1 MSSSWFEQANAWLAH
16 QLGAATGLASF
27 ALLLLGG
34 ALASLLPCVYPLYPI
49 TAAVLS
55 KRQSQLGRFAHPLVY
70 YAGMAGIYFAFGIA
84 ASLTGGSFNEVLRL
98 PAVNLAIAGLMVL
111 LALATAGLLHFP
123 AITGVGENRGT
134 GLGSTMVMGA
144 GAGLLSSAC
153 VGPVVVS
160 ILVSIAAS
168 TTRVS
173 AGVALLAAFKMMLF
187 GMGVGLPLLL
197 IGVFG
202 VALPRGGRWM
212 IRMQQVFGLLIAWF
226 AIGYVFKGLAA
237 LGFSSGA
244 GWALIAGTVV
254 LAGAVYLAQNPEQIA
269 QERTKKSAL
278 AVAAVVGFFV
288 IGRTLLGVPATASAE
303 STAATSGVTQE
314 RHGNLAWHLDK
325 NAAYAAAAQTGKPVF
340 IDFHGDWCTNCKAF
354 QEMTLADAKL
364 NAALERAV
372 LLKVRD
378 TTALF
383 EEYRRDSRFP
393 ELKVGLPFLLITDA
407 KGSLLYKTSDYTK
420 TEEIALFLAE

>member
-1 MSSSWFEQANAWLAH
+1 MTPSWFEQANAWLAH
-16 QLGAATGLASF
+16 QLGAATGFASF
-27 ALLLLGG
+27 GLLLLGG

-55 KRQSQLGRFAHPLVY
+55 KRQSRLGRFAHPLVY
-70 YAGMAGIYFAFGIA
+70 YAGMTGIYFAFGIV
-84 ASLTGGSFNEVLRL
+84 ASLTGGSFNDVLRL

-123 AITGVGENRGT
+123 AFTSVGSTTGT
-134 GLGSTMVMGA
+134 GLGSTLAMGA

-160 ILVSIAAS
+160 ILVSLAAS
-168 TTRVS
+168 TTQVS

-202 VALPRGGRWM
+202 VALPRGGPWM
-212 IRMQQVFGLLIAWF
+212 VRTQQAFGLLIAWF
-226 AIGYVFKGLAA
+226 AVSYIFKGLAG

-244 GWALIAGTVV
+244 GWALVV
-254 LAGAVYLAQNPEQIA
+254 GAVLLASAVYFAQNPEHLA
-269 QERTKKSAL
+269 QERTKRSVL
-278 AVAAVVGFFV
+278 AVAAVIGFFV
-288 IGRTLLGVPATASAE
+288 IGRALLGMPAVASVPSML
-303 STAATSGVTQE
+303 ATSGPVQE
-314 RHGNLAWHLDK
+314 RHGNLDWHLDK

-354 QEMTLADAKL
+354 QERTLADAKL

-378 TTALF
+378 NTALF
-383 EEYRRDSRFP
+383 DEYRRDPRFP
-393 ELKVGLPFLLITDA
+393 ELKVGLPFLLVTDA
-407 KGSLLYKTSDYTK
+407 KGALLYKTSDYTK
-420 TEEIALFLAE
+420 SDEIALFLGE